1 MLNRNCTMLLRAQLN
16 LFTVHLCTCA
26 KLQTIYLGHVF
37 IWCQE
42 NGRTMNKCTKSNVF
56 LFLTLFSECKKILSV
71 PRRRKRQSA
80 NVNKDR
86 LRRCLDGW
94 LKVFLYSIAIV
105 TNVCFLILHQLFL
118 FFQVEVVKRHGLFI
132 SDPDNC
138 QPNPCNAANS
148 VGCEDKFGSFACIC
162 RHGFSGKRCEISK
175 MFT

>member
-1 MLNRNCTMLLRAQLN
+1 VLNRNCTMLLRAQLN

-94 LKVFLYSIAIV
+94 LKVFLYSICNCNKRLFSYLTPAFPFFSSRSRKASWFIYFRSRQLPAKPLQCCEQCWMRRQV
-105 TNVCFLILHQLFL
+105 WLFRLHLPTWIFW
-118 FFQVEVVKRHGLFI
+118 E
-132 SDPDNC
+132 
-138 QPNPCNAANS
+138 
-148 VGCEDKFGSFACIC
+148 
-162 RHGFSGKRCEISK
+162 K
-175 MFT
+175 MRNK